1 MPLLKPEEFFANQE
15 IWERQHAYVPPRE
28 YIVDTHV
35 DALKNIVID
44 GLRDIFLKHQAF
56 QYVPREDNIPGPDL
70 CKTGIVITDVYNY
83 ETRFLPVITV
93 RVNTSNTHHI
103 SFNQNVGTE
112 GYLMDENG
120 NLTKDS
126 YGRPIPIFY
135 EYAGAWD
142 SSVTLNVSAESTI
155 EREELVTF
163 CSVVAINLL
172 RDYWRFEGMFVKNV
186 TVGGESEAPFANDY
200 IFQQSVT
207 LDVYSEWTRRIPV
220 PEGILEGINY
230 QMNVTD
236 ADDSSDTKTETDL
249 VTPAFTIEN
258 AIFWNGASWQV
269 KTLYRDFLADRL
281 VLSETIVLMDELIAR
296 VNTLK
301 GSPVYTHSLTS
312 FDTINVNDFFLLM
325 VHVNDALR
333 LETHDLLSKL
343 DTYISTL
350 VDSAQIVLLTASR
363 NRLDDIERTLVGDT
377 VDVGVGYVPRGSH
390 N

>member
-1 MPLLKPEEFFANQE
+1 MAFLKPEQFFGHQE
-15 IWERQHAYVPPRE
+15 IWEREHAYVPPRE

-35 DALKNIVID
+35 DAIKNIVID
-44 GLRDIFLKHQAF
+44 GLRDLFMKHQTYE
-56 QYVPREDNIPGPDL
+56 YVPRTDDIPGPDL
-70 CKTGIVITDVYNY
+70 CKTGIVVTDVYSY
-83 ETRFLPVITV
+83 EQRFLPVITV

-112 GYLMDENG
+112 GYLMDEDG

-142 SSVTLNVSAESTI
+142 SSVTLNISAESTI

-163 CSVVAINLL
+163 CSVIAINLL

-200 IFQQSVT
+200 IFQQTVT

-220 PEGILEGINY
+220 PSAVIEGFNY
-230 QMNVTD
+230 QIRVVDPN
-236 ADDSSDTKTETDL
+236 DSSDSKYDTNL
-249 VTPAFTIEN
+249 VTPAFVVEN
-258 AIFWNGASWQV
+258 AIFWNGISWQV
-269 KTLYRDFLADRL
+269 KSLYRDLLTDRL
-281 VLSETIVLMDELIAR
+281 DLDETIALMDELIAR

-301 GSPVYTHSLTS
+301 GSSVYSHSLTS

-325 VHVNDALR
+325 VHVEDSLR
-333 LETHDLLSKL
+333 LETHDLLSKI
-343 DTYISTL
+343 DAYIVTL
-350 VDSAQIVLLTASR
+350 IDSGQIALLTASR

-377 VDVGVGYVPRGSH
+377 VDVGIGYVPKGSV